1 MWENITHQEKGG
13 IVSHVATCYIFLR
26 ARFRTSKPAS
36 HQPID
41 AARDRPSVVPSACGP
56 QAHADPA
63 FPSRCLLGGPGPNVR
78 EVAYEEAHEMAAP
91 SRKRHLGGEAR
102 RALELFIDP
111 NRKTQAVLLELI
123 THANPSAAFHLA
135 CQSAPI

>member
-1 MWENITHQEKGG
+1 M
-13 IVSHVATCYIFLR
+13 
-26 ARFRTSKPAS
+26 
-36 HQPID
+36 
-41 AARDRPSVVPSACGP
+41 
-56 QAHADPA
+56 
-63 FPSRCLLGGPGPNVR
+63 R